1 MVPAIGVGRGEECF
15 YLRGEQGFRK
25 LAFEVFLWR
34 KERPF
39 DKLLRQGAAAAGVVA
54 LHQIV
59 ARGSGNSFKIDAAV
73 VMKICVL
80 GGNKRIENMGAN
92 LL

>member
-1 MVPAIGVGRGEECF
+1 M
-15 YLRGEQGFRK
+15 RGEQGFRK

-34 KERPF
+34 KEQPF

-54 LHQIV
+54 LQQIV
-59 ARGSGNSFKIDAAV
+59 ARGSGNSFKIDATV

-80 GGNKRIENMGAN
+80 GGNMRFGNKGAN